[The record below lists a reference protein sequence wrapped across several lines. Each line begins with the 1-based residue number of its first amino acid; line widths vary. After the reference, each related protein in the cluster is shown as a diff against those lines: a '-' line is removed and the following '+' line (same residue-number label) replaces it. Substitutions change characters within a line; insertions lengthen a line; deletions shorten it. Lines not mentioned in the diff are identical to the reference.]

1 MARMGMDF
9 KRSLAVLFGV
19 AFIVLSGCEGK
30 PSHQKP
36 ALEKPKPAASAPS
49 PAVKEEPKA
58 EKEVYVY
65 EQKGRRDP
73 FMSLLQ
79 ISKEKPKRA
88 AGKRPVEN
96 FDVDE
101 IKLVAILWDTKQ
113 YYALIMLPDNKSYT
127 IRKGMTLG
135 LYGGKVEDIT
145 KDKVLIREQVKDYR
159 GQLKTKDTILKLR
172 KEGE

>member
-1 MARMGMDF
+1 MVKMAPIM
-9 KRSLAVLFGV
+9 KKSLAVVIGV
-19 AFIVLSGCEGK
+19 MFVVFAGCKGK
-30 PSHQKP
+30 ASPLKP
-36 ALEKPKPAASAPS
+36 AVEAPKPAASAPAAA
-49 PAVKEEPKA
+49 PKEEAKA

-73 FMSLLQ
+73 FVSLAQ
-79 ISKEKPKRA
+79 ISKEKPKRV
-88 AGKRPVEN
+88 AGRRPTEN
-96 FDVDE
+96 FDVDD
-101 IKLVAILWDTKQ
+101 IKLIAILWDTKQ
-113 YYALIMLPDNKSYT
+113 YYALITLPDNKSYT

-145 KDKVLIREQVKDYR
+145 GDKVLIREQVKDYR